1 MCLILNHTGTND
13 DENYPDDFLLTIYD
27 NIQQKEFETGKDH
40 THQVSEIR
48 KQIVGSGC
56 PVSVIIIIY
65 IIIIIIIKHERS
77 SILKKYTN
85 KIARDCTSATKL
97 NYM

>member
-1 MCLILNHTGTND
+1 MYLNHTGTND

-40 THQVSEIR
+40 THHVSEIR

-56 PVSVIIIIY
+56 PVSITIIKY
-65 IIIIIIIKHERS
+65 IIIIIKHERS

-85 KIARDCTSATKL
+85 KIVRDSTSATKL
-97 NYM
+97 N